1 MKIKIGNEEKTLHE
15 LFEEYAVYFGFTSL
29 SGAQQEFEHSAFVTD
44 PKRAA
49 AFKHANGDRF
59 TESYFWN
66 LAKSQVL
73 FQSHVRAY
81 PARRIET
88 ELQTIFHDEP
98 HRLWHIIGAGSYYSS
113 EKWIKTFEEEQRI
126 CSVFV
131 TYVKLSDFKNV
142 QFHHNLPLFTS
153 TL

>member
-1 MKIKIGNEEKTLHE
+1 MEKANKKAKWTRVIQ
-15 LFEEYAVYFGFTSL
+15 FEEYAVYFGFTSL

-88 ELQTIFHDEP
+88 ELQTNFHDEP

-131 TYVKLSDFKNV
+131 TYVKLSDLKNV

>member
-81 PARRIET
+81 PCRFRGAPRVLGVRV
-88 ELQTIFHDEP
+88 LG
-98 HRLWHIIGAGSYYSS
+98 IG
-113 EKWIKTFEEEQRI
+113 
-126 CSVFV
+126 
-131 TYVKLSDFKNV
+131 
-142 QFHHNLPLFTS
+142 
-153 TL
+153 